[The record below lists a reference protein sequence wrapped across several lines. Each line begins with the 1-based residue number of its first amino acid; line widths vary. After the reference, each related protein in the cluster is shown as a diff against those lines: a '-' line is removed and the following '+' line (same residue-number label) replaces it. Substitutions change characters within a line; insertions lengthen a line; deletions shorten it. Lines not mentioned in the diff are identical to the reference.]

1 VELDR
6 SRRREV
12 SLGRKPGGRRRYETL
27 VVVGVIAVGFAWE
40 MAIQAPSVLSAASAA
55 TIPQSTATSIGSDPH
70 APIAG
75 NPVGSVTV
83 SEFFDYRCPYC
94 RMMQPTLD
102 ALVAKD
108 RRVRLV
114 AKEWPIFGGASVT
127 AARVALASQWQ
138 GKYAAVHQ
146 ALFKLPRTMDTASIR
161 EAATAAGVDMDRLD
175 RDLVAHG
182 REIDAELVTVDHE
195 ARALGFQGTP
205 GFVVGTLVAPGAIP
219 AAGLDD
225 MVNRAAGK

>member
-1 VELDR
+1 M
-6 SRRREV
+6 
-12 SLGRKPGGRRRYETL
+12 G
-27 VVVGVIAVGFAWE
+27 A
-40 MAIQAPSVLSAASAA
+40 
-55 TIPQSTATSIGSDPH
+55 
-70 APIAG
+70 
-75 NPVGSVTV
+75 VTV

-108 RRVRLV
+108 HRVRLV

-146 ALFKLPRTMDTASIR
+146 ALFKLPRTMDAASIR
-161 EAATAAGVDMDRLD
+161 EAVAATGVDMARLD

-182 REIDAELVTVDHE
+182 REIDAELAIVDHE

-205 GFVVGTLVAPGAIP
+205 GFVVGTLIAPGAIP
-219 AAGLDD
+219 AATLDD

>member
-1 VELDR
+1 MKNSGNLVW
-6 SRRREV
+6 RR
-12 SLGRKPGGRRRYETL
+12 SLGTL
-27 VVVGVIAVGFAWE
+27 AVVGVLALGLAWE
-40 MAIQAPSVLSAASAA
+40 MAAQAPPLLSAASAA
-55 TIPQSTATSIGSDPH
+55 TIPDTVANSIGSDPN
-70 APIAG
+70 APVAG
-75 NPVGSVTV
+75 NPMGPVTI

-94 RMMQPTLD
+94 RIMQPTLD
-102 ALVAKD
+102 ALLAKD

-114 AKEWPIFGGASVT
+114 AKEWPIFGGPSVT

-138 GKYAAVHQ
+138 GRYAAVHK
-146 ALFKLPRTMDTASIR
+146 ALFALPRTMDEASIR
-161 EAATAAGVDMDRLD
+161 KAAASAGVNMARLD
-175 RDLVAHG
+175 RDLATRG
-182 REIDAELVTVDHE
+182 KEIDGELAAVDQE